1 MLLGVQWLSKHKS
14 LKTWVVS
21 SQTEW
26 GLWKGTIPWVAML
39 STRHPLLPEAVP
51 ALTVRL
57 KSNVRFFA
65 LTERPIS
72 TPLQIQAFQ
81 YIRQV
86 YKPATHGCLSLSSK
100 AWNRKAKIN
109 VIFFWE
115 ILLTVLKTN
124 YNDGKCSY
132 LSLYFGQFRFLIDK
146 HFTFTLKTMTY
157 YT

>member
-1 MLLGVQWLSKHKS
+1 MLLGVQWLSKHRAWKHG
-14 LKTWVVS
+14 WCA

-39 STRHPLLPEAVP
+39 STRHPLPPEAVP
-51 ALTVRL
+51 ALTVR
-57 KSNVRFFA
+57 KSNVRFLA
-65 LTERPIS
+65 PTERPIS
-72 TPLQIQAFQ
+72 IPLQIQAFQ

-86 YKPATHGCLSLSSK
+86 YKSATYGCLPLSSK

-115 ILLTVLKTN
+115 ILFTVLKTN

-146 HFTFTLKTMTY
+146 HFTLTLKTVTY